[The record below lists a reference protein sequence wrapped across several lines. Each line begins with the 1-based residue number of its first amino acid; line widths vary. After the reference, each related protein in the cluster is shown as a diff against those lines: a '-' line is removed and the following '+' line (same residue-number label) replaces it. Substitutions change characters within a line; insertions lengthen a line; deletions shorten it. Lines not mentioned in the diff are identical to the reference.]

1 MRVVAEVVMEH
12 HPPTVRYDVFLSSTW
27 KDFQDIRPVITQDLQ
42 KAEYVVRGMEQFP
55 AMNDDVFR
63 HIKNVIDECSYYVV
77 VSGSRYGSISP
88 GYGKSYTHLEY
99 EYARSR
105 GIPSLCFLLDD
116 EQLRLTSDHVSEE
129 LKSFRTQMM
138 NSGLVDLFKRQEEL
152 PGKIVAALK
161 NRLASTPKT
170 FWIKSSE
177 ADLQTHTRV
186 RAEGLVGL
194 NADSNVPDL
203 STSIRDSSKFFAM
216 LNDGYNWGKKYINVL
231 NERFSD
237 PAKSTTIVLLD
248 PLSPSLPAI
257 ARRSNKRRKEQTLDI
272 WDTVK
277 RLTDGPGFAAH
288 ESGRFRLL
296 ACQQPISSCYFIFDD
311 YLVWNPYLTR
321 FRPPQLPRI
330 ELSRAGGRLTEL
342 LMMDAEVIEREIIA
356 LGDKG
361 DLIARLK
368 KNLKIQS
375 ELAERSKTSMPLAPL
390 QAKSSE

>member
-1 MRVVAEVVMEH
+1 MNH

-27 KDFQDIRPVITQDLQ
+27 KDFQDVRPVITQDLQ

-77 VSGSRYGSISP
+77 VSGTRYGSISP
-88 GYGKSYTHLEY
+88 AYGKSYTHLEY
-99 EYARSR
+99 DYARAK
-105 GIPSLCFLLDD
+105 GIPALCFLLDD
-116 EQLRLTSDHVSEE
+116 EQLRLISDQVSKE
-129 LKSFRTQMM
+129 LKSFRNQMM
-138 NSGLVDLFKRQEEL
+138 NSGLVDFFKKQEEL

-170 FWIKSSE
+170 FWIKSTE
-177 ADLQTHTRV
+177 ADLETHTRV

-194 NADSNVPDL
+194 NADSNVPDQ
-203 STSIRDSSKFFAM
+203 SSSIRDSSRLFAI
-216 LNDGYNWGKKYINVL
+216 LNDGYNWAKKYINVL

-237 PAKSTTIVLLD
+237 PTKNTTIVLLD
-248 PLSPSLPAI
+248 PISPSLPAI
-257 ARRSNKRRKEQTLDI
+257 ALRSNKRRKEQTLDI

-277 RLTDGPGFAAH
+277 RLTDGPGFDAH
-288 ESGRFRLL
+288 KRGRFRLL

-342 LMMDAEVIEREIIA
+342 IMTDAEVIEREIIA

-361 DLIARLK
+361 DLIARFK
-368 KNLKIQS
+368 KDAQIQS
-375 ELAERSKTSMPLAPL
+375 QLTERSKTSMLLPPR
-390 QAKSSE
+390 QAQASE